1 MTHTAYKDGDE
12 YSFEWP
18 ADQTLLDALL
28 AADVP
33 ANYSCQQGQCGA
45 CQCSLE
51 GGESHMLVNHVL
63 SDYDIRDGETLACQT
78 IRDQEGPYTVT
89 YWF

>member
-1 MTHTAYKDGDE
+1 MEHIAQIDNTE
-12 YSFEWP
+12 YTFRWN
-18 ADQTLLDALL
+18 DNQTLLEALL
-28 AADVP
+28 AADIP

-51 GGESHMLVNHVL
+51 GGKSHMKENHVL
-63 SDYDIRDGETLACQT
+63 SDYDIRDGEVLACQT
-78 IRDQEGPYTVT
+78 YRDEEGPYQAI